1 MTYHTVSTLY
11 TYIKIAITDTQYLY
25 NNTKK
30 LKNLQDGDII
40 TFMTM
45 YHSFSSASWRTAPLV
60 VRESTTNFWTR
71 TFARCPSSSSDG
83 LVQKL
88 PDSFSWWFSHKT
100 AAVYTDQ
107 WPPHHFFTTF
117 KSHTVVKPFSE
128 GLWLQLWPISSL
140 ASMHTCM
147 GGASKR
153 SA

>member
-30 LKNLQDGDII
+30 LKNLQDGDIVPFI
-40 TFMTM
+40 FECFMT
-45 YHSFSSASWRTAPLV
+45 LV

-100 AAVYTDQ
+100 AAVYTNQ

-117 KSHTVVKPFSE
+117 KSHNVVKPFSE

-140 ASMHTCM
+140 ASMHACM